1 MRNQYIAKVLVHNK
15 VVTEDVIKAH
25 WGKITDSMDIGQ
37 VLVKAGILKESMYAK
52 VLAFVQNLES
62 KNAKPAGGSATPAS
76 AGTVASSS
84 AASASKP
91 AASPASAK
99 AASAASSAAA
109 FSASKPAAP
118 IPAPVAKS
126 APVAPPPEEE
136 PAIRIEGNSSLY
148 GEASSSV
155 VVTEKVA
162 GLEMTSMANV
172 QVPVESEVAAVET
185 EEGVLPSQFAVAT
198 GEGDAVEAP
207 DVLHP
212 IMSLAKIIAY
222 ARKFNV
228 TDVYLYAGRQ
238 IVMRQSGN
246 LFVASEKVLE
256 KTHLMDRL
264 SEIAGGFTDGYKMVV
279 GRNFSRTIGLSG
291 VGRARVSVTWN
302 DVTPSISIRIIP
314 MESIALESLYLPEFC
329 NQFASLNSG
338 LVLIAG
344 PSESGRSTTMTAFA
358 ECIAANRQV
367 FIQTVEKP
375 IERLLVNPNG
385 SIAQREVGLHVHS
398 GIAGIELAIRTGADV
413 ILFDHLESMDELSL
427 LMQASNAGALV
438 FAVASG
444 TNIHALLSRLLMSVP
459 SENRNAF
466 ACSLADQL
474 KGVIVQ
480 YLIPVVDNQGLVL
493 ATESMKVTSTIAG
506 MIRKG
511 DVSQIVSAITGQKDQ
526 GITLDESLQMCVDSG
541 YIEGIEAWKRANDS
555 RRFASYRKAK

>member
-25 WGKITDSMDIGQ
+25 WGEITDSMDIGQ

-52 VLAFVQNLES
+52 VLAFVQNLEA
-62 KNAKPAGGSATPAS
+62 KNAKPAGGSAASAS
-76 AGTVASSS
+76 AGAPASSTASTS
-84 AASASKP
+84 ASSASKP
-91 AASPASAK
+91 ASTPAVSAT
-99 AASAASSAAA
+99 AA
-109 FSASKPAAP
+109 KPAP
-118 IPAPVAKS
+118 IPAPVAKT
-126 APVAPPPEEE
+126 APAAPPPEEE

-172 QVPVESEVAAVET
+172 QVPVESEVDDKET
-185 EEGVLPSQFAVAT
+185 EEGELPSQFAVAT
-198 GEGDAVEAP
+198 GDGEAVEAP

-264 SEIAGGFTDGYKMVV
+264 SEIASGITDGYKMVV
-279 GRNFSRTIGLSG
+279 GRNFSRTIGLPG

-329 NQFASLNSG
+329 NQFASLNNG

-413 ILFDHLESMDELSL
+413 ILFDHLETMDELSL

-459 SENRNAF
+459 SDNRNAF

-480 YLIPVVDNQGLVL
+480 HLIPVVDNQGLVL
-493 ATESMKVTSTIAG
+493 ATEAMKVTSTIAG